1 MKLETR
7 RMSFDGI
14 SVRFRIYTPDKNA
27 VTGRAAFC
35 CSTLGDCESWD
46 ALCARLC
53 ASGCLCVVFELPG
66 FGRTPVT
73 APQDN
78 KTRARLLWSVL
89 DEVEAN
95 RGEEQQKWHLVGHG
109 SGCGIVLTMARQQ
122 QDSVRSRVLICPTV
136 PRFENR
142 FIRACVTGKIGTL
155 ILRRVFNS
163 YYLDPVRFEKKIRE
177 VYASDVPQETV
188 ERLYREFH
196 RKGRFETLMESLR
209 YGYTVSAKAWKVPGP
224 LFVLW
229 AAKDI
234 FGKTMPKGLTK
245 KLDDLEYHCYKESGH
260 MFFEDSADDTT
271 DYLSGWIETCEG
283 RQKGPARAGK

>member
-1 MKLETR
+1 MT
-7 RMSFDGI
+7 FDGV
-14 SVRFRIYTPDKNA
+14 SARFKIYTPDKNA
-27 VTGRAAFC
+27 VTSRAAFC

-46 ALCARLC
+46 ALCVRLC
-53 ASGCLCVVFELPG
+53 KSGCLCVVSELPG
-66 FGRTPVT
+66 FGRTPVG

-78 KTRARLLWSVL
+78 KTRAGVLWGIL
-89 DEVEAN
+89 DEVEAM
-95 RGEEQQKWHLVGHG
+95 RGERDQKWHLVGHG
-109 SGCGIVLTMARQQ
+109 SGCGVVLTMARYQP
-122 QDSVRSRVLICPTV
+122 DSVRSRVLICPTV

-142 FIRACVTGKIGTL
+142 FTRACLTGKIGSL
-155 ILRRVFNS
+155 ILRRVFRS
-163 YYLDPVRFEKKIRE
+163 YYLDPARFENKIRQI
-177 VYASDVPQETV
+177 YACDVPQEIV

-196 RKGRFETLMESLR
+196 RKGRFETLMDSLR
-209 YGYTVSAKAWKVPGP
+209 YGYTVPAKAWKVPGP